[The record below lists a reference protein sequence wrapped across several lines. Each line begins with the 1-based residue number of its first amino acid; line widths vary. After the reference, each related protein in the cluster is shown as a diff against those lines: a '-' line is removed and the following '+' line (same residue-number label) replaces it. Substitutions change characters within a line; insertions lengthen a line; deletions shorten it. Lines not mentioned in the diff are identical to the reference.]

1 MKRFLLNI
9 LLCATLFVG
18 CKDQVL
24 GYDSFEEF
32 IQVNNIQPSQ
42 IIYYTTDDGNAIY
55 VAPYI
60 GNTNVISNGY
70 ENGRGAIVCDRI
82 ITSIG
87 ASAFEDCY
95 RLTSITIP
103 NSVTSIG
110 NYAFYSCAGL
120 TSVYCKATT
129 PPTLGGS
136 SVFDYNGTS
145 RKIYVPTPS
154 VSAYKSAS
162 YWSEYA
168 SSIVGEGSESGAT
181 VQSNYEISYTSADG
195 TIVNPLSSAF
205 NANIVSNTYV
215 GGYGVIKFDKEL
227 TSIGRLAFYNRAS
240 LTSVDIPNSV
250 TSIGGDAFSGCSS
263 LKSVTIGNRVASIAD
278 FAFYGCSSLTSVYC
292 KATTPPVIGDD
303 VFNWNASNRIIY
315 VPRASVSAYKS
326 ASGWRTYA
334 SSIVGYDF

>member
-1 MKRFLLNI
+1 M
-9 LLCATLFVG
+9 
-18 CKDQVL
+18 
-24 GYDSFEEF
+24 FEK
-32 IQVNNIQPSQ
+32 Q
-42 IIYYTTDDGNAIY
+42 ITKIGDWAFDYCDGLTSITIPNS
-55 VAPYI
+55 V
-60 GNTNVISNGY
+60 
-70 ENGRGAIVCDRI
+70 
-82 ITSIG
+82 TSIG
-87 ASAFEDCY
+87 NYAFSSCDELKEFKSKFASSDGRCLIVDGVLNSFAPSGLTTYTIPNSVTSIGEWAFAYCSG
-95 RLTSITIP
+95 LTSITIP

-326 ASGWRTYA
+326 ASGWSSYA